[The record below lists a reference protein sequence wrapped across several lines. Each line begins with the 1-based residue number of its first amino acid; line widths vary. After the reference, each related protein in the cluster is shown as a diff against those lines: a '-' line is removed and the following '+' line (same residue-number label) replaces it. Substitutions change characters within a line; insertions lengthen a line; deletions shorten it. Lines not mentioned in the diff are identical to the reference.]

1 MYAAVRT
8 VHRAPGFTRRSAKQ
22 WPWLPHV
29 GHIQR
34 TIGYWVFRRL
44 AITACIYIILFGVV
58 TLGVYN
64 KEGEEREAF
73 AAAKEAERRD
83 RHAQEELR
91 REYGAWPA
99 RMGRY
104 GGE

>member
-1 MYAAVRT
+1 M
-8 VHRAPGFTRRSAKQ
+8 
-22 WPWLPHV
+22 
-29 GHIQR
+29 
-34 TIGYWVFRRL
+34 
-44 AITACIYIILFGVV
+44 LFGVV

-83 RHAQEELR
+83 RYAQEELR
-91 REYGAWPA
+91 REYGAWLA